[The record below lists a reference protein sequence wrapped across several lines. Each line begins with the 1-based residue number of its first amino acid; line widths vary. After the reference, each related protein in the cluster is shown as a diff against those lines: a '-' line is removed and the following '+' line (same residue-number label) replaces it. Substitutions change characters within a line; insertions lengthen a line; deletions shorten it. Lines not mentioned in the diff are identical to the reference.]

1 VPVWIISY
9 EGLNMKRSKGIV
21 LTEYNVVID
30 AESGELIY
38 GFNYR

>member
-1 VPVWIISY
+1 
-9 EGLNMKRSKGIV
+9 MKRSRGIV

-30 AESGELIY
+30 AETGEMIY